1 VVDDE
6 EGALCEGDPCR
17 EGEDDI
23 GDPARRSAVEDLT
36 TEWVA
41 EPLRPHP
48 TRLAAERKKGNEVP
62 DPRLLDLDS
71 VSDEVGP
78 LAAVEEDGLNPGGCR
93 LLQEEDPCQGVVEP
107 VPDRPK
113 EGDPLRVH
121 GEGAVEGELEVGDVL
136 LPRVD
141 LDLDPLLLDLPPRLL
156 GEGVEVPDD
165 EIDREAEPPR
175 DLVPPVG
182 GDDVVRRACP
192 GR

>member
-1 VVDDE
+1 MVDDE

-78 LAAVEEDGLNPGGCR
+78 LAAVEEDGLNPGGCH

-141 LDLDPLLLDLPPRLL
+141 LDLDPFSSISRPASS
-156 GEGVEVPDD
+156 E
-165 EIDREAEPPR
+165 RESKSPTTRSTERPS
-175 DLVPPVG
+175 
-182 GDDVVRRACP
+182 RRATSYP
-192 GR
+192 PSAAMT